1 MNKFTL
7 TVVGISLGITSVISS
22 LFGLAG
28 STIIGT
34 FWSWF
39 WISFLVQFIGFV
51 VVNSFLIQKDN
62 VVLRQTEMAVLDKLS
77 KFTVT
82 LSCAYCK
89 QPSLVPIQLN
99 QRNTFKCEGCNQVNG
114 VSMQFLSTTL
124 TSPVDSVTIPV
135 ENSEVEFLVT

>member
-39 WISFLVQFIGFV
+39 WISFLVQFIGFII
-51 VVNSFLIQKDN
+51 VNSFLIQKDN

-77 KFTVT
+77 KFTIT
-82 LSCAYCK
+82 LTCAYCK
-89 QPSLVPIQLN
+89 QPNMVPIQLN

-124 TSPVDSVTIPV
+124 TSPIDSVTIPV